1 MSGCPRSLL
10 SNARHAFKT
19 TPLPPGPRVARIEV
33 RGRRVG
39 RSDGGGSD
47 VETHAKVP
55 LSFKLLAGERV
66 VQHAVKVKAS
76 VPAASKED
84 LLVGAKQHMGE
95 IRDTNGTVAFPGSR
109 NVAAVRQVLRSIGS
123 ACRELGRV

>member
-1 MSGCPRSLL
+1 MSGCPQSLL

-19 TPLPPGPRVARIEV
+19 TPLPPAPQVARIEV

-39 RSDGGGSD
+39 RSD

-55 LSFKLLAGERV
+55 LSFKLLADERV

-76 VPAASKED
+76 VQNVSTASKED
-84 LLVGAKQHMGE
+84 LLVGAKTIWGKSGIPMG
-95 IRDTNGTVAFPGSR
+95 
-109 NVAAVRQVLRSIGS
+109 Q
-123 ACRELGRV
+123 